1 MSDGLRNQVIDIS
14 WRINTKE
21 LERANAETDAVINK
35 ASKAEDGF
43 AKTAKSVDSTTSSL
57 KKSAKGIDDNSEKV
71 VEFGRKSKKNLGDT
85 EKSAKETADKVDKI
99 GDEFDETTSS
109 AKKFGSNGSRY
120 VKGVGDSADESR
132 TKIDRLSDASE
143 KASGRIKSG
152 FDKAKLAVVALTAVS
167 IVGAKAA
174 LNASSD
180 YEESLNKVDAVF
192 DRDAASVKKW
202 SDSTIK
208 GIGLASA
215 TALDLSS
222 GYGDMATS
230 MGINSKEAATMSMT
244 MVDLAADLASFK
256 NKDIDQINTALNGVF
271 TGEGEALK
279 GLGVIM
285 TQSQLEQ
292 YALAKGYTSSAGSAA
307 QAAQKTLAVEKAQKA
322 LNQAVKKHGENSLE
336 TRDAQNKLDLAV
348 EKANESSG
356 FSITSMKQDELVR
369 LRYNFL
375 LDKTKNAQGD
385 FANNLDSVA
394 NSERVFQETTKQ
406 SAKVFGDFLAPVYVK
421 MLRFGTDLL
430 EKTSVIPEKFEA
442 FKMKMKPFYEDTV
455 EYLGGVK
462 DYFVDELIPSAKDLA
477 KNMGPGFL
485 EGASDSLKLLSW
497 TVDTVIKPPLE
508 WLMEYSDKHP
518 ERMKDIAKWSAYG
531 ITGILGF
538 SIVSGPIFA
547 ITKKVNSLR
556 KSIEKIGDSAI
567 VSAGK
572 AKLGFDTMEKSVPSP
587 VQPNTPLPTDTD
599 MPGELIQTRSERHV
613 KTGSKTKDSA
623 KWLLSGTG
631 STVKTQIPTGSLV
644 DEAGELVVSRSSR
657 HAAATVGKHAGKLT
671 LGAQAV
677 GAVSKGATLATSAAK
692 SIPGVSYITAATNLI
707 GTNKDNASEKIGG
720 SVGSLLGGALGS
732 KAAMA
737 AGAKFGALAGTTFGP
752 AGTVVGGILGTGI
765 GTGVG
770 LFLGSKMGPIVQD
783 GLSSAFGKA
792 SAAGDKIVDVLASS
806 IKKNKGK
813 IEFAW
818 ESLKLIPNVGFFAKA
833 AEGLWD
839 TSKSVSDAVKNNPL
853 KEDQVSAKDGV
864 SKKTAKLVNRYADEN
879 NDVTSKLEYFK
890 ASGNV
895 YTKEDSEE
903 VIKSYDKMQSIVQD
917 HIDSVR
923 GNSKSDF
930 DKLVE
935 SGVMSGETANK
946 ASQKAEEN
954 WKFRETKQKEY
965 HDSLVKLENERA
977 DKIEKSNKTHED
989 KINAIKKK
997 ALEENRSLTAS
1008 ENDRISQLEKQRQES
1023 QTKIMDEYSTKQTRI
1038 QDQAKSNAVMT
1049 LSASAQEQMVIL
1061 GKLSNSSEE
1070 ISAKQAQGMIKSS
1083 YSAKEETVKNAEKQY
1098 NETKSI
1104 LENKLYVTGEIT
1116 QAEYDEALA
1125 NAKKMKEDTVAQ
1137 AEEQHQ
1143 KVIEQ
1148 ATERSEGL
1156 KNLANIETGETLSI
1170 WGKFKVG
1177 FFDLVSETTSSAL
1190 SAWDSFK
1197 TGLQNVVNVVIR
1209 GINKPLAFFG
1219 IKQIPEWASTNTAN
1233 TDGTRVNYGGGMI
1246 PAYHAG
1252 DRSSY
1257 AGPALVGEEGVEL
1270 AYSKASSSMRLL
1282 GSNGPEVANIASS
1295 ERILSHKETMSVL
1308 NGGLGAGAV
1317 LPGFSEGKGG
1327 KIGDVVN
1334 NVKEI
1339 GTDLWDGAMEIGAS
1353 AMEWISDPVGKVK
1366 ALIDKNNSYKNEPT
1380 VSGFGWGTM
1389 KKLGEG
1395 ATSWVTNKAS
1405 EIMTSFSS
1413 GTGAAFGSGA
1423 FAPRFGGGFTMTSD
1437 FGNRAALF
1445 GRSFHNG
1452 MDFAAPLGTPLV
1464 AQHPGIVSHA
1474 GYVNSYGNLVAVNVA
1489 KGMHTLYGH
1498 MQSIAVKTGQAVARG
1513 GLLGTVGSTGDSTGP
1528 HVHYELKKGGVF
1540 GQTVDPKTYGQ
1551 PAEAAS
1557 SSPTGYK
1564 NGGWITKD
1572 GIYRAGEDGDTEVVI
1587 PVDRPQRAMELIG
1600 QALDYLGVGGSKA
1613 NKQPAGAKISKGQT
1627 FLSNATSPLEAA
1639 SKNVN
1644 SINNSTNQAQHIE
1657 FKPEVNVYV
1666 QGGSD
1671 DPVEARIKKAVQE
1684 ATEEMFA
1691 QFAALFPKGVV

>member
-167 IVGAKAA
+167 VVGAKAA

-497 TVDTVIKPPLE
+497 TVDTVIKPPLD
-508 WLMEYSDKHP
+508 WLMEYSNKHP

-531 ITGILGF
+531 ITGILAF

-587 VQPNTPLPTDTD
+587 VQPNNPLPTDTD
-599 MPGELIQTRSERHV
+599 VPGELIQTRSERHV

-623 KWLLSGTG
+623 KWLLSGAG

-657 HAAATVGKHAGKLT
+657 HAASAVGKHAGKLT

-1137 AEEQHQ
+1137 AQEQHD
-1143 KVIEQ
+1143 KVVEQ
-1148 ATERSEGL
+1148 ATARSESL
-1156 KNLANIETGETLSI
+1156 IKFANIETGESLSI
-1170 WGKFKVG
+1170 WERFKNGLRDKVNAIIDG
-1177 FFDLVSETTSSAL
+1177 INTPFKAIGMKLVSRWS
-1190 SAWDSFK
+1190 
-1197 TGLQNVVNVVIR
+1197 
-1209 GINKPLAFFG
+1209 
-1219 IKQIPEWASTNTAN
+1219 
-1233 TDGTRVNYGGGMI
+1233 GGGSQATTGPSADANKSTGGMK
-1246 PAYHAG
+1246 PAFYKG

-1270 AYSKASSSMRLL
+1270 AYSKSSSSMRLL

-1308 NGGLGAGAV
+1308 NGGLGAGTA
-1317 LPGFSEGKGG
+1317 LPGFNEGKGG
-1327 KIGDVVN
+1327 KISDVVSN
-1334 NVKEI
+1334 AKEI
-1339 GTDLWDGAMEIGAS
+1339 GSDLWDGAKSIGSTAI
-1353 AMEWISDPVGKVK
+1353 EWLSDPVGKVK
-1366 ALIDKNNSYKNEPT
+1366 ALVDKNNDYSQDN
-1380 VSGFGWGTM
+1380 SLSQFGWNTL
-1389 KKLGEG
+1389 KTLGSG
-1395 ATSWVTNKAS
+1395 LSKWVQNKIADV
-1405 EIMTSFSS
+1405 MTSFSS

-1572 GIYRAGEDGDTEVVI
+1572 GIYRAGEDGDKEVVI

-1613 NKQPAGAKISKGQT
+1613 NKQPAGAKVSKGQT
-1627 FLSNATSPLEAA
+1627 FLSNASSPLETA
-1639 SKNVN
+1639 SNNVN

>member
-279 GLGVIM
+279 SLGVIM

-336 TRDAQNKLDLAV
+336 TRDAQSKLDLAV

-497 TVDTVIKPPLE
+497 TVDTVIKPPLD
-508 WLMEYSDKHP
+508 WLMEYSNKHP
-518 ERMKDIAKWSAYG
+518 ERMKDVAKWSAYG

-556 KSIEKIGDSAI
+556 RSIEKIGDSAI

-599 MPGELIQTRSERHV
+599 VPVPAAPV
-613 KTGSKTKDSA
+613 KTG
-623 KWLLSGTG
+623 
-631 STVKTQIPTGSLV
+631 
-644 DEAGELVVSRSSR
+644 
-657 HAAATVGKHAGKLT
+657 GKLAT
-671 LGAQAV
+671 IKKGLGWTVLGAGVA
-677 GAVSKGATLATSAAK
+677 SKLPSAGAK
-692 SIPGVSYITAATNLI
+692 SLAAESALLKNAGLLGIGGKISASLSPLTTFLGSIGGAKGFAKAIPGLSYLSAGANLI
-707 GTNKDNASEKIGG
+707 GINKENAAEKVGGSAGQLGGGGVGALIGTFIAPGVGTAIGGVIGTFVGDKLGENLSKSIKDNWPVIKE
-720 SVGSLLGGALGS
+720 
-732 KAAMA
+732 
-737 AGAKFGALAGTTFGP
+737 
-752 AGTVVGGILGTGI
+752 
-765 GTGVG
+765 
-770 LFLGSKMGPIVQD
+770 
-783 GLSSAFGKA
+783 
-792 SAAGDKIVDVLASS
+792 SAATLWD
-806 IKKNKGK
+806 
-813 IEFAW
+813 
-818 ESLKLIPNVGFFAKA
+818 FAKGNIITGPL
-833 AEGLWD
+833 AEGAEGM
-839 TSKSVSDAVKNNPL
+839 V
-853 KEDQVSAKDGV
+853 VSAKETFGKVKESFKNPLDEEIISTKDGKV
-864 SKKTAKLVNRYADEN
+864 NKESAKAVNRYVEEDNKVSA
-879 NDVTSKLEYFK
+879 KLDYIE
-890 ASGNV
+890 ASGAK

-903 VIKSYDKMQSIVQD
+903 VIASYDKMQEVVQD
-917 HIDSVR
+917 HIDSAR

-935 SGVMSGETANK
+935 AGVMSEESASTA
-946 ASQKAEEN
+946 AERSEEN
-954 WKFRETKQKEY
+954 WKFRETQQKQY
-965 HDSLVKLENERA
+965 HDELVKIEEERA
-977 DKIEKSNKTHED
+977 SKIEKSNKTHED
-989 KINAIKKK
+989 QINAIKKK
-997 ALEENRSLTAS
+997 ALEENRQLTSS
-1008 ENDRISQLEKQRQES
+1008 ENDKIIALEKQRQEE
-1023 QTKIMDEYSTKQTRI
+1023 QAKIMEEYNGKQERA
-1038 QDQAKSNAVMT
+1038 QESAKSNAVMT
-1049 LSASAQEQMVIL
+1049 LSASAQEQMIIL

-1083 YSAKEETVKNAEKQY
+1083 YSAKEETIKNAEKQY

-1156 KNLANIETGETLSI
+1156 KNLANTETGETLSI

-1177 FFDLVSETTSSAL
+1177 FFDLVNETTSSAL
-1190 SAWDSFK
+1190 STWDSFK

-1233 TDGTRVNYGGGMI
+1233 TDGTRVNYGGGML

-1353 AMEWISDPVGKVK
+1353 AMEWLTDPVGKVK

-1413 GTGAAFGSGA
+1413 GAGAAFGSGA

-1464 AQHPGIVSHA
+1464 AQHPGIISHA

-1551 PAEAAS
+1551 PAETAS

-1572 GIYRAGEDGDTEVVI
+1572 GIYRAGEDGDKEVVI

-1600 QALDYLGVGGSKA
+1600 QALDYLGVGGGKA
-1613 NKQPAGAKISKGQT
+1613 NKQPAGAKVSKGQT
-1627 FLSNATSPLEAA
+1627 FLSNASSPLETA